1 MYTDPE
7 EARSDLFLAGAVYL
21 FGPLLLRLTDR
32 LAGVGVIGDV
42 YIVIVPLLT
51 TALVPLLL
59 IRYRKEP
66 ASAYG
71 LRGDRAGAAQVGLL
85 LGLPVVVAA
94 AATSLAD
101 GGPPMD
107 VLAGAR
113 EGEISIVALLANAT
127 TWIGLVILAAY
138 ATVKSR
144 DAFRSELQSVRA
156 GVIEVGRVLGIA
168 GGVAALLLF
177 ATRFR
182 EIGVLLLPLGFAAA
196 GYLLLRGL
204 SGPSTATRMTFVA
217 PVVLLV
223 LGPLNP
229 LAVLFDP
236 AGFVVGVWVAA
247 MVGATALLVAGL
259 LESRRTAYGA
269 LALALLFAVFVRTSF
284 LGG

>member
-32 LAGVGVIGDV
+32 LAGVGVIGSIYV
-42 YIVIVPLLT
+42 VIVPLVT

-66 ASAYG
+66 VSAYG
-71 LRGDRAGAAQVGLL
+71 LRGDRGSAGQFGLL
-85 LGLPVVVAA
+85 LGLPIAA
-94 AATSLAD
+94 AAVITA
-101 GGPPMD
+101 
-107 VLAGAR
+107 LAGIDSPVDALV
-113 EGEISIVALLANAT
+113 GAAGGDISIVNLLRNAT
-127 TWIGLVILAAY
+127 TWFGLVILAVY

-144 DAFRSELQSVRA
+144 DAFRSDLQSVRA
-156 GVIEVGRVLGIA
+156 GVIEVGRVLAIA

-182 EIGVLLLPLGFAAA
+182 ELVVLLLPAGFAVA
-196 GYLLLRGL
+196 GYLLLRGIRV
-204 SGPSTATRMTFVA
+204 PSTATRMTLVA

-229 LAVLFDP
+229 LAVLFSPD
-236 AGFVVGVWVAA
+236 AFVAGVWAA
-247 MVGATALLVAGL
+247 ALVGATALLVAGM
-259 LESRRTAYGA
+259 LESRRTSYGA
-269 LALALLFAVFVRTSF
+269 FSLALLLALFVPNP
-284 LGG
+284 L